1 MLLPALECERRKHL
15 LYMCPRR
22 AARAR
27 SSRVVGGQVDYGCT
41 AFANEIPSHG
51 ARSSL
56 VTEKIVTA
64 RELMLH
70 PVTKL
75 SLECPFVKENKVQ

>member
-1 MLLPALECERRKHL
+1 MKIESIHCTHTHEEQFDPTITTLTEGICG
-15 LYMCPRR
+15 Y
-22 AARAR
+22 
-27 SSRVVGGQVDYGCT
+27 T
-41 AFANEIPSHG
+41 AFRSESSFHG
-51 ARSSL
+51 VLSSP

-75 SLECPFVKENKVQ
+75 SLECLFVKENNLQ